1 MGLVRRDPTTLG
13 LPGARW
19 RLADVARCEA
29 AVRTYSRS
37 GLSRAL
43 RRLGLRLKRGRLRL
57 HSPDPAYAPKAAR
70 IAAAVRAARTE
81 PTQRVVLFADEV
93 SLHRQPTLAQRW
105 AQRGVEPTADL
116 PRQYDSRW
124 RVCAGLDAVSGQVVW
139 RGMPR
144 CGVRELQQWLR
155 LVRQTYPTQQLS
167 IVWDNWLPHRQRE
180 VQAEADRLGIDLL
193 FLPTYAPWLNP
204 IEKLWRWLR
213 QDVVHHHRLT
223 DNWEELKARMTRF
236 LDQFTGPAPDLLRYV
251 GLQSD

>member
-1 MGLVRRDPTTLG
+1 LVALVRRDPATLG
-13 LPGARW
+13 LSRSRW
-19 RLADVARCEA
+19 RLTDVAQREA

-57 HSPDPAYAPKAAR
+57 HSPDPDYAPKAAR
-70 IAAAVRAARTE
+70 IAAVVQAARAD
-81 PTQRVVLFADEV
+81 PQRVVLFADEV
-93 SLHRQPTLAQRW
+93 SLHRQPTLAQCW

-124 RVCAGLDAVSGQVVW
+124 RVCAGLDAVCGQVVW
-139 RGMPR
+139 QGTPR
-144 CGVRELQQWLR
+144 CGTAQLQQWLR

-167 IVWDNWLPHRQRE
+167 VVWDNWLPHRQSE
-180 VQAEADRLGIDLL
+180 VKAEAARLGIDLV

-204 IEKLWRWLR
+204 IEKLWRWLK

-223 DNWEELKARMTRF
+223 DDWEELKTRMTRF
-236 LDQFTGPAPDLLRYV
+236 LDQFTGPAPDLIRYV
-251 GLQSD
+251 GMESD